1 MKKREIYVISVEN
14 NIDVNYTPRATESEE
29 KAFEIK
35 DEIVSEL
42 NSKLSELNSKLGS
55 DCEFNV
61 YENEYVYKKFTDD
74 YSQCIEVY
82 IECIPVE

>member
-1 MKKREIYVISVEN
+1 MKKREIYLISVEN
-14 NIDVNYTPRATESEE
+14 NIDANYTPRATESEE

-35 DEIVSEL
+35 NEIVDEL
-42 NSKLSELNSKLGS
+42 NSMLDS

-61 YENEYVYKKFTDD
+61 NDNKYAYKKFTDN
-74 YSQCIEVY
+74 YSQYIEVY